1 MTFSLNDNCSKLGKH
16 PFIYKRS
23 YCSLG
28 GRSLSNL
35 LPNSVVM
42 NGDHIMFY
50 APLFSMIAIS
60 LAYRVESVPML
71 TEDLKF
77 KPVLHH
83 LETLLT

>member
-1 MTFSLNDNCSKLGKH
+1 MITVPSLENIPLFTNDLTISARR
-16 PFIYKRS
+16 RS
-23 YCSLG
+23 W
-28 GRSLSNL
+28 SNL

-42 NGDHIMFY
+42 NGDHIVFY
-50 APLFSMIAIS
+50 AALFSMIAVS

-83 LETLLT
+83 LETLLA